1 MKKTFRQQLSA
12 FPGLLWLV
20 ALLVGTIFAAYFPAI
35 HGNFIWDDN
44 AHVTKPE
51 LRSVR
56 GLWLIW
62 SDLGA
67 TQQYYPLLHS
77 AFWVQHRLWGDAT
90 VGYHLVN
97 ILFHASAACLLLL
110 ILHRLKIPGA
120 YLAAAIFGLHPV
132 HVESVAWITEQKNT
146 LSAVFYLGAM
156 LAYLRFDEKR
166 QALFYALALTLFVLA
181 LLSKTVTATLPAALL
196 VLFWWKRG
204 RLLWQR
210 DVLPLIPWLVLGM
223 IAGLFTAWA
232 ERKLIGAEGAAFDLT
247 FLQRCLLAGR
257 AIWFYLGKLFWP
269 ANLAFIYPRWNVS
282 PEVWQYLFPAGV
294 VAVSTALWLIRSRWR
309 GPLAGLLFF
318 IGSLFPVLGF
328 FNVYPFV
335 YSFVA
340 DHFQYLASLGIIVV
354 ASAGIAMVLARVAP
368 RARSAGHALC
378 MVLLATLTVL
388 TWQQSR
394 TYSDIQTLYRTTLE
408 RNPDCWLCH
417 NNLGVVL
424 DDAGRPQAATEHY
437 KQALQINPNYAQA
450 HNNLGSALARLGQ
463 VPEAIE
469 HLELALRINPDYAEA
484 YYNMGNVLLNLGR
497 MQEAIGHYK
506 QALRI
511 NPNDTDVYNNLG
523 IALALTGRLS
533 EAKEQYQAALR
544 IRPDDAL
551 ARHNLSRLQARR
563 AEH

>member
-1 MKKTFRQQLSA
+1 M
-12 FPGLLWLV
+12 
-20 ALLVGTIFAAYFPAI
+20 
-35 HGNFIWDDN
+35 
-44 AHVTKPE
+44 
-51 LRSVR
+51 
-56 GLWLIW
+56 
-62 SDLGA
+62 
-67 TQQYYPLLHS
+67 
-77 AFWVQHRLWGDAT
+77 
-90 VGYHLVN
+90 
-97 ILFHASAACLLLL
+97 
-110 ILHRLKIPGA
+110 
-120 YLAAAIFGLHPV
+120 
-132 HVESVAWITEQKNT
+132 IT
-146 LSAVFYLGAM
+146 
-156 LAYLRFDEKR
+156 
-166 QALFYALALTLFVLA
+166 
-181 LLSKTVTATLPAALL
+181 
-196 VLFWWKRG
+196 
-204 RLLWQR
+204 
-210 DVLPLIPWLVLGM
+210 
-223 IAGLFTAWA
+223 GLFTAWA
-232 ERKLIGAEGAAFDLT
+232 ERKLIGAEGAAFDLA

-282 PEVWQYLFPAGV
+282 QPEVWQYLFPAGV
-294 VAVSTALWLIRSRWR
+294 VAVATALWLIRSRWR

-368 RARSAGHALC
+368 RARSAGYALC

-388 TWQQSR
+388 TWQQSQ

-424 DDAGRPQAATEHY
+424 DEAGQPQAAIEHY
-437 KQALQINPNYAQA
+437 KQTLRINPHYAQA
-450 HNNLGSALARLGQ
+450 HNNLGSALARLNHA
-463 VPEAIE
+463 PEAIE
-469 HLELALRINPDYAEA
+469 HLKQALRINPDYAEA

-497 MQEAIGHYK
+497 MPEAIGHYQ

-523 IALALTGRLS
+523 IALALAGRLS

-551 ARHNLSRLQARR
+551 ARHNLSRLQAGR
-563 AEH
+563 AGH